1 MAVTSYFGETA
12 YPGREAELAI
22 NEVLR
27 DSIVANGAV
36 PVRNG
41 AQLQAQD
48 SQPRL
53 LEQALALMGGQIDGD
68 VGPNNNALVRS
79 DGTTGEVIQGSGV
92 AVSDPA
98 GAFIN
103 INPFAATPANGLD
116 IRGGVHATDG
126 IGGDARLIGGAG
138 TGTNRAGGN
147 AQLGGGA
154 GIGSAAGGTI
164 NMFAG
169 PGGATGNGGNAV
181 LEAGAGG
188 ATSGNGGAL
197 TLTGGNAA
205 TNGTGGAAELE
216 GGDGAG
222 GNNVGGAVA
231 LRGGT
236 SQGTAAG
243 GNVTMNA
250 GSSAGTGAG
259 GQIGINGGTGGT
271 GGNGGRVTI
280 QGGLGVAGGI
290 NGAVAIGRA
299 TTSGIVYNATTFPQL
314 TADANNYD
322 LTTAYYARLSSDASR
337 NITGI
342 TNGEL
347 PGAVASEGRKLIL
360 INVGAQPIVLLN
372 ENAGSAEA
380 NRIIVYSGTSYT
392 LAAGQSVE
400 LMYDNTADRW
410 RVLFG
415 SGTAA

>member
-1 MAVTSYFGETA
+1 MPVTSYFGETA
-12 YPGREAELAI
+12 YPGREAELAV

-27 DSIVANGAV
+27 DLVVTEGAV
-36 PVRNG
+36 PVRDG

-53 LEQALALMGGQIDGD
+53 LEQALNLLSAGGDIGGD
-68 VGPNNNALVRS
+68 VGPLDNALVRS
-79 DGTTGEVIQGSGV
+79 DGTGGETVQGSGV

-103 INPFAATPANGLD
+103 INPFPATPANGLD

-138 TGTNRAGGN
+138 VGTNRAGGN

-169 PGGATGNGGNAV
+169 AGGASGTGGNAL
-181 LEAGAGG
+181 LEAGVGG
-188 ATSGNGGAL
+188 SVSGNGGAL

-205 TNGTGGAAELE
+205 TNGTGGAAELR
-216 GGDGAG
+216 GGAAAG
-222 GNNVGGAVA
+222 GNNTGGAVVIQA
-231 LRGGT
+231 GT
-236 SQGTAAG
+236 SQGSGNGPNATLTAGTAAG
-243 GNVTMNA
+243 TGLGGNA
-250 GSSAGTGAG
+250 AIRAGTGVG
-259 GQIGINGGTGGT
+259 GLN
-271 GGNGGRVTI
+271 GRVLVGDLNT
-280 QGGLGVAGGI
+280 LGVAY
-290 NGAVAIGRA
+290 AAASPAQLIGNVNDWAGPDNCVYCRA
-299 TTSGIVYNATTFPQL
+299 A
-314 TADANNYD
+314 
-322 LTTAYYARLSSDASR
+322 SDASR
-337 NITGI
+337 DVTGI
-342 TNGEL
+342 ANGF
-347 PGAVASEGRKLIL
+347 SGRRLVIV
-360 INVGAQPIVLLN
+360 NVGAQPIVLLN
-372 ENAGSAEA
+372 QNAGSAEA

-400 LMYDNTADRW
+400 LVYDGTSTRW